1 MTLAI
6 ALILFLN
13 AVFNVVAWPRF
24 YTRVAN
30 DPRARDDAGR
40 PTTFLTVHRVLVGI
54 ALALAAASAIAGVVV
69 LVS

>member
-1 MTLAI
+1 MPIAI

-24 YTRVAN
+24 YSRVVN
-30 DPRARDDAGR
+30 DPRARDEAGKA
-40 PTTFLTVHRVLVGI
+40 TTFLTVHRILVGI

-69 LVS
+69 LVN

>member
-1 MTLAI
+1 MTVAI

-13 AVFNVVAWPRF
+13 AVFNIVAWPRF